1 MFENLENKRKIK
13 SLKIFE
19 KAPIE
24 IQDGW
29 TDLVYELGKDIT
41 ELCELTNCELP
52 HIQQVKS
59 KYSHLKFYYNC
70 LNSPYPEIVKKS
82 IGALVKQAEN
92 KSETTCEYCGNE
104 GETRV
109 STGYWFT
116 ACDEHK
122 KESITVEEWQELK
135 RQQRIKKEQQQGN
148 G

>member
-1 MFENLENKRKIK
+1 MFENPENRAKIK

-29 TDLVYELGKDIT
+29 TDLVYNLGKDIT

-52 HIQQVKS
+52 YIQQVKS

-70 LNSPYPEIVKKS
+70 LNSTYPKIVEKS
-82 IGALVKQAEN
+82 IKALVEKAE
-92 KSETTCEYCGNE
+92 KRSETTCEYCGAD

-116 ACDEHK
+116 ACDNHK
-122 KESITVEEWQELK
+122 KDSITLEQWQELK
-135 RQQRIKKEQQQGN
+135 RKKEEN
-148 G
+148 K